1 MEVCLPAQ
9 PPPVRATR
17 APRGRW
23 PPREN
28 RERRYKQTSKPRSR
42 KLKNHHAARN
52 SKLALA
58 GCAGLRGTPGPP
70 SSAPSWRAGGLEERT
85 TSARNCI
92 PCNNAA
98 WLTTLFSGMPEPLCG
113 TNCQPPGPMRA
124 EAATASRAQ
133 TALSSNRTT
142 REAQV
147 LAQGSCSM
155 SNSTVAVG
163 STARRKRNH
172 EVSGTRRALSAGI
185 SPRSS
190 TTMPKPPPCSSRSVT
205 FNTCSR
211 RPSAARGGWS
221 LCDGKLERSLQRPHS
236 RRSRSTP
243 AATAEAG
250 SKLSLASTSAHTS
263 RQPVACASA
272 ASITP
277 VRPEE
282 AGPVISLSAPR
293 GRPPVSAS
301 SAANPVETVSGAA
314 RWRSNSVE
322 ERCSPSEDSIR
333 ARSVATDGMRTSG
346 GRSEYGAGSLSLFI
360 RLQMRFCYG
369 EPRLSTPPREPSKSG
384 VCHLFAMRS
393 SEFGGW
399 EALLANPM
407 VGRTISLLLGR
418 GLFHVDAR
426 LRRSVPA
433 CIGTVIDAG
442 VRVDPDLDIGVAQ
455 G

>member
-9 PPPVRATR
+9 LSPVRATR

-42 KLKNHHAARN
+42 KLKNHHAARS

-58 GCAGLRGTPGPP
+58 GCAGLRGAPGSP
-70 SSAPSWRAGGLEERT
+70 SSAPPWRAGGLEERT

-98 WLTTLFSGMPEPLCG
+98 WLTTLFSRTPEPLCD
-113 TNCQPPGPMRA
+113 TICQPSGAMRS
-124 EAATASRAQ
+124 EAPTESRAH
-133 TALSSNRTT
+133 TALRSNRTT

-147 LAQGSCSM
+147 FAQGSCSM

-190 TTMPKPPPCSSRSVT
+190 TTMPKPPPCNSRSVT

-221 LCDGKLERSLQRPHS
+221 LCDGKLERSLQRTHN

-243 AATAEAG
+243 AVAAEAG

-263 RQPVACASA
+263 RRPVACASA

-282 AGPVISLSAPR
+282 TGPAISLSAPR

-314 RWRSNSVE
+314 RWRSNNVE
-322 ERCSPSEDSIR
+322 VRCSPSEDSIR

-346 GRSEYGAGSLSLFI
+346 GRSEYGAGITFAFYSPKVK
-360 RLQMRFCYG
+360 FCYG
-369 EPRLSTPPREPSKSG
+369 EPRLSTPLREPSKS
-384 VCHLFAMRS
+384 R
-393 SEFGGW
+393 
-399 EALLANPM
+399 
-407 VGRTISLLLGR
+407 VG
-418 GLFHVDAR
+418 HC
-426 LRRSVPA
+426 LRRE
-433 CIGTVIDAG
+433 
-442 VRVDPDLDIGVAQ
+442 AQ
-455 G
+455 NSADGRRYLQT